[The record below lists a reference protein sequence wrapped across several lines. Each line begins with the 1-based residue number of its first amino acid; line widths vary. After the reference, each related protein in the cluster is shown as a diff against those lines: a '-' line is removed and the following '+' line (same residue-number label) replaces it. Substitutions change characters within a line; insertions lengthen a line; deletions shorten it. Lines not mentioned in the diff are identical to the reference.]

1 LIQSLAHAWQ
11 VSQPTLEQVQEASLT
26 QNKNTLL
33 TFTAVLY
40 LRKLSLDVVTA
51 RLNAMGK

>member
-1 LIQSLAHAWQ
+1 LIHSLAHALQ